1 VEDLRFDR
9 SSLTVDADLT
19 QVAVDLDIVEPLDHA
34 PILADRR
41 EAFDEVAMLAAGEAF
56 DGVAMLAAGAT
67 FDGVTIGAG
76 GAAFDGVTIRAG
88 GAAFDGVSIRAD
100 GWDMVDDACIDLS
113 RARPRRPRRPGGPRR
128 TRA

>member
-56 DGVAMLAAGAT
+56 DGV
-67 FDGVTIGAG
+67 TIGAG
-76 GAAFDGVTIRAG
+76 GEAFDGVTIRG
-88 GAAFDGVSIRAD
+88 GGEAFDGVSIRAD

-113 RARPRRPRRPGGPRR
+113 RARPRRPRRPGGLRR